1 MVGWNLKA
9 SMTAVERT
17 GRRRRFGH
25 RGFTLLEVMVAL
37 LVLSLALVAMIR
49 LAGMEARALAAQRE
63 ATLAQWVA
71 SNTLAEVRLQR
82 SLPSSGHAQGRTR
95 MGQQDWQW
103 QLDVRPTDELEL
115 VRLEIRVFPEQG
127 SEGSPAASLVGFY
140 RR

>member
-1 MVGWNLKA
+1 MSAADGV
-9 SMTAVERT
+9 
-17 GRRRRFGH
+17 RRHRGPRA

-63 ATLAQWVA
+63 ATMAQWVA
-71 SNTLAEVRLQR
+71 SNALAEMRLQR

-127 SEGSPAASLVGFY
+127 SDGLPVASLVGFY